1 MNYSFYVQAQ
11 LAKTDRVFNDS
22 QWVLPETLKLISNF
36 VALHLP
42 LEKRFALAHGTRSGR
57 EVVWF
62 RANLPGENVWGTE
75 LSELAAARSPFT
87 LRWDFHDARAEWTSS
102 ADFVYSNALD
112 HAYNASLA
120 LQTWMAQ
127 LAPGGAVLVHWAGG
141 TKASAGVHRHTD
153 LFFGK
158 EAALMKVFCR
168 SADVERILRLP
179 RPEQNWA
186 GQRARRQVV
195 YVLKAKNASQKSLCS
210 DDQIFTEGQS
220 LTRKKKGGQA

>member
-1 MNYSFYVQAQ
+1 MNYSFYVRAQ
-11 LAKTDRVFNDS
+11 LSKTDSVYNES
-22 QWVLPETLKLISNF
+22 QWVLPETLKLVSDF
-36 VALHLP
+36 VVGHLP
-42 LEKRFALAHGTRSGR
+42 LEKRFAIAHGTRSGR

-62 RANLPGENVWGTE
+62 RANLPGEEVVGTE
-75 LSELAAARSPFT
+75 LSALAAARSPFT
-87 LRWDFHDARAEWTSS
+87 LRWDFHDARAEWMAA

-153 LFFGK
+153 LFYGK
-158 EAALMKVFCR
+158 EPALMRVFCR
-168 SADVERILRLP
+168 SADVERVLRLP
-179 RPEQNWA
+179 RPRQGWV

-195 YVLKAKNASQKSLCS
+195 YVLKAKNVSRRSLCS
-210 DDQIFTEGQS
+210 HQFFAPSAKQ
-220 LTRKKKGGQA
+220 K